1 MGRDAFGNLAADL
14 PRMFEQFAP
23 VDDQNVVQLLDP
35 VCHIHGHL
43 PPRLTFGE
51 CEVLFDKQTEVFH
64 FVFGQVVLGGC
75 GIGFGNAPR
84 VALVAGGHAHHRQ
97 PGIGTMSDQLGGRL
111 AADGP
116 QQFVLHDFEK
126 LDRLFS
132 FRVVVDARRVDVLDL
147 LVEHPFRKA
156 DFADALLQFVE
167 IVHRLARL
175 HPFVVQCEALDEV
188 FAQHLRRPDAEL
200 RALVR
205 FHAVA
210 DRNNHVEVVVVRVVA
225 FAVGGSCSEIPNN

>member
-1 MGRDAFGNLAADL
+1 MDL
-14 PRMFEQFAP
+14 YDYNTIKRILTRHGFTFSKALGQNFLIDPSVCPRMAAALEA
-23 VDDQNVVQLLDP
+23 DDRT
-35 VCHIHGHL
+35 G
-43 PPRLTFGE
+43 
-51 CEVLFDKQTEVFH
+51 VLE
-64 FVFGQVVLGGC
+64 
-75 GIGFGNAPR
+75 IG
-84 VALVAGGHAHHRQ
+84 

-205 FHAVA
+205 FPSATA
-210 DRNNHVEVVVVRVVA
+210 N
-225 FAVGGSCSEIPNN
+225 